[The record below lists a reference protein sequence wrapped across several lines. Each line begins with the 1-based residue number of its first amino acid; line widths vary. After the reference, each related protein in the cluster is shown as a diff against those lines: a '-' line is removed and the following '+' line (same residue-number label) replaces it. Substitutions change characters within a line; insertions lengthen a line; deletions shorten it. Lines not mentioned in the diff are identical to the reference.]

1 MVGQPAI
8 TQAQS
13 GNRFAWK
20 VAARMVSWLPAW
32 CAAIAVAASLA
43 IAKLSAVGPGD
54 PTLTP
59 LLVAA
64 IVPLGM
70 GLQAA
75 LALSP
80 ESEPALELLLAC
92 PRPLAWVLVERL
104 VLAAGAEAAIA
115 VTGILAGS
123 ALFGGEAFYQ
133 ILLRLLAPFI
143 FLMGVAAFGTQTT
156 RNGVYGTL
164 LATLMWGGMLFGG
177 DALLSRWPFLWPIHV
192 YLQPEAVS
200 PTVYAINRITLILA
214 GLILTVLAAYLTRD
228 EERMIG
234 ISSRMQ

>member
-1 MVGQPAI
+1 MTRAQPAR
-8 TQAQS
+8 
-13 GNRFAWK
+13 RFAWK
-20 VAARMVSWLPAW
+20 VAVRMLSWLPAW

-43 IAKLSAVGPGD
+43 IVKLSAVGPGD
-54 PTLTP
+54 PTLP
-59 LLVAA
+59 PRLVAA

-92 PRPLAWVLVERL
+92 PRPLAWALVERL
-104 VLAAGAEAAIA
+104 LLAAGVEAAIA
-115 VTGILAGS
+115 TTSLLVGG
-123 ALFGGEAFYQ
+123 ALFGSEALPAL
-133 ILLRLLAPFI
+133 LLRALPPFI

-164 LATLMWGGMLFGG
+164 LTTLMWGGMAFGG

-200 PTVYAINRITLILA
+200 PTVYVLNRIALVLA
-214 GLILTVLAAYLTRD
+214 GFILTLLAATLTRD

-234 ISSRMQ
+234 ISTRME